1 MNSPMLQVKPLTE
14 RLRSIKNPKGCKLLF
29 DVVLYEP
36 PEVKNAV
43 LFATK
48 SVVVCETADD
58 AQYVAYETYHD
69 KIIDVSEL
77 QISVVKVSM
86 LHCSIILF
94 TFYGNIILFS

>member
-1 MNSPMLQVKPLTE
+1 MLQVKPLAE

-29 DVVLYEP
+29 DAVLYDP
-36 PEVKNAV
+36 KVKNAV

-69 KIIDVSEL
+69 RILDVSEL
-77 QISVVKVSM
+77 QKSVVKLSM
-86 LHCSIILF
+86 SH
-94 TFYGNIILFS
+94 